1 MSMTNLAEP
10 GPDMAPADTAPTET
24 GAADAAPADLVARGR
39 AARMA
44 WLCAGLVLVGI
55 GFVGLF
61 VPLLPT
67 TDFLLLA
74 LPCFARSSPRLESWL
89 LNHPRFGAPLRAWR
103 AHGAVPVHA
112 KIAACL
118 GMAFGYGVFFWLVR
132 PRAVVAL
139 AVGMAMLSC
148 AIWVVRR
155 PAPPAG

>member
-1 MSMTNLAEP
+1 MPGLAEP
-10 GPDMAPADTAPTET
+10 
-24 GAADAAPADLVARGR
+24 DLVARGR

-89 LNHPRFGAPLRAWR
+89 LNHPRFGAPLRAWK
-103 AHGAVPVHA
+103 AHSAVTTHV
-112 KIAACL
+112 KIAACA
-118 GMAFGYGVFFWLVR
+118 GMAFGYGVFLYLAR
-132 PRAVVAL
+132 PRWMIAL

-148 AIWVVRR
+148 ALWVARR
-155 PAPPAG
+155 PSPPPG